1 MEQDV
6 PCLCQIKISSVVF
19 LLVETSVHAVCFHL
33 SLRLILH
40 RGFGSVDVTV
50 LTWLHD
56 IKSQSSAR
64 LS

>member
-40 RGFGSVDVTV
+40 RGSVDVTI